1 MHARPESQGQPGSGH
16 RPVLLKEVLEALA
29 PRDGAIYVDGTFG
42 AGGYSRAIL
51 DAADCTVW
59 GIDRDKA
66 AVARGR
72 ALAEAFPGRLQ
83 VIEGCFGEMASLLA
97 DLTGE
102 VDGLALDLG
111 VSSMQLD
118 EAERGFSFRADG
130 PLDMR
135 MEGPE
140 AAGRPSAAEVVNSL
154 PEAELADIIYEYG
167 EERRARQVA
176 RAIVAARAEKPIART
191 FELAELVRGVV
202 KPARTQKGGAKAI
215 DPATRT
221 FQALRIY
228 VNDELGELRRGLEA
242 AEALLGPGGRLAVVS
257 FHSLEDRI
265 VKQFLRER
273 SGRDAAGSRHAPAA
287 IAGRDGDAKAAT
299 FTLLFRGTRRPGEDE
314 YRANPRARSAQL
326 RAAERTAAPARGPL
340 GRQAA

>member
-1 MHARPESQGQPGSGH
+1 MSAAPQPPHQPGGGH

-51 DAADCTVW
+51 EAADCTVW
-59 GIDRDKA
+59 AIDRDKS
-66 AVARGR
+66 AVARGKS
-72 ALAEAFPGRLQ
+72 LAGRYSGRLHM
-83 VIEGCFGEMASLLA
+83 VEGCFGDMTALLA
-97 DLTGE
+97 DKLAAPL
-102 VDGLALDLG
+102 DGIALDLG

-118 EAERGFSFRADG
+118 EPERGFSFRADG

-135 MEGPE
+135 MEGPGAE
-140 AAGRPSAAEVVNSL
+140 GRPTAAEVVNSL
-154 PEAELADIIYEYG
+154 TEGALADIIYTYG

-176 RAIVAARAEKPIART
+176 RAIVTARAEKPLART
-191 FELAELVRGVV
+191 GELADLVRGAV
-202 KPARTQKGGAKAI
+202 KAPRSQKGAKAI

-228 VNDELGELRRGLEA
+228 VNDELGELQRGLAA
-242 AEALLGPGGRLAVVS
+242 AEELLGPGGRLAVVT

-273 SGRDAAGSRHAPAA
+273 SGQEAAGSRHAPPTA
-287 IAGRDGDAKAAT
+287 RDRKAAT
-299 FTLLFRGTRRPGEDE
+299 FTLLFRGTRRPDE
-314 YRANPRARSAQL
+314 LECHANPRARSAQL

-340 GRQAA
+340 GREVA